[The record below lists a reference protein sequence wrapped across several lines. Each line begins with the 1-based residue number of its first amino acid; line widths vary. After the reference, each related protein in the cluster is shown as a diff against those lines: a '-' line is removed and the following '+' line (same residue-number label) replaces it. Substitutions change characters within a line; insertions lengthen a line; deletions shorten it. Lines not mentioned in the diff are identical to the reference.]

1 MTAPPSA
8 AVLADAFRA
17 AMARVP
23 NPVTIVTTRDENGR
37 PWGFTASSFCSVSL
51 NPPLVLVSLAQS
63 ANCHPAFARCTVLAV
78 SVLQP
83 EHAALARRFA
93 SKTGDKFAG
102 APFTRLP
109 TGVDVV
115 AGAVA
120 IFGCTVA
127 RRIPAG
133 DHTIILGRVQHAEAW
148 PARTPAVYLDRAH
161 QRPGPAHADTGLW
174 NGAVRPDARPR

>member
-1 MTAPPSA
+1 MTAPPPA
-8 AVLADAFRA
+8 ALSADAFLA

-23 NPVTIVTTRDENGR
+23 SPVTIVTTRDEDGR

-51 NPPLVLVSLAQS
+51 DPPLILVCLAQS
-63 ANCHPAFARCTVLAV
+63 ANCHPVFARCAAIAI

-83 EHAALARRFA
+83 GHAALARRFA

-102 APFTRLP
+102 APFTSLP
-109 TGVDVV
+109 ASIEVV

-120 IFGCTVA
+120 IFACTVA

-133 DHTIILGRVQHAEAW
+133 DHTILLGRVQHAEAW

-174 NGAVRPDARPR
+174 NEVVRPGARPR